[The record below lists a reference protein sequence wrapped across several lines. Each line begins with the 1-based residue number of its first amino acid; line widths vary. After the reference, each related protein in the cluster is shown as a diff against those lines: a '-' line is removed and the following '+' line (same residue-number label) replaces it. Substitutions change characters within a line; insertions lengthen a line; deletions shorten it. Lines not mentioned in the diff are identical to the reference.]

1 MTQKIVDALK
11 KLDVKNDNHWTADGL
26 PRLDTVKMLASDQTI
41 TRDHVAAAAPG
52 FSRATAETWTPS
64 TEGEAKSTDQ
74 QAGSSDQQAAQQESQ
89 GGSTGSTENAAPA
102 AAQPPAETPSST
114 EPAVNA
120 ADQSGQQTE
129 QSPVAQPAPAS
140 SDEVEAL
147 EKALA
152 AQSEKVEELRQVR
165 AKLEAEF
172 VTERQK
178 EDDLRAKLEA
188 VRPVK
193 DDTPNAIQEYL
204 ASQRRQLEER
214 AAKKQL
220 LKESGLDLKELQRG
234 LRSPLDAAMARKTQ
248 RGTQRP
254 GS

>member
-41 TRDHVAAAAPG
+41 TRDQVAAAAPG
-52 FSRATAETWTPS
+52 FSRATAETWTPP

-74 QAGSSDQQAAQQESQ
+74 QATQQEGQ

-102 AAQPPAETPSST
+102 APQPPAETPSST
-114 EPAVNA
+114 EPA
-120 ADQSGQQTE
+120 DQSGQQTE
-129 QSPVAQPAPAS
+129 QPPVAQPAPAS

-152 AQSEKVEELRQVR
+152 AQSEKVEELRQAR